1 MKMKN
6 PWEDIKLSDYE
17 GHMQLNT
24 VMQLQ
29 CLNEIMR
36 KQFYQYAAKTV
47 MVLGVAGGNGLEHIN
62 PQRIGKVYGIDINQ
76 DYLNECTARYQN
88 LSGILECRRA
98 DLTDEN
104 VELPYADLVIA
115 DLFIEY
121 VGYKPFQKVIGTVKP
136 KYVSAVIQINA
147 DDGFVSDS
155 PYLHVFD
162 RLNGIHHQMDEFAL
176 SQAMNNIRYES
187 DTKEE
192 HPLINGKKLMLLNYK
207 RL

>member
-1 MKMKN
+1 MKN

-17 GHMQLNT
+17 GHMQLDT

-76 DYLNECTARYQN
+76 DYLNECAARYQN

-104 VELPYADLVIA
+104 IELPYADLVIA

-121 VGYKPFQKVIGTVKP
+121 VGYKPFQKVIDTVKP
-136 KYVSAVIQINA
+136 KYVSAVIQINT

-176 SQAMNNIRYES
+176 SQMMSNIRYES